1 MDTGENLVIVG
12 SIPGLGAIENPNP
25 TEAAA
30 CANEGRGARMTYISD
45 VTPLPEKR
53 ERKNQKKRPVLKRR
67 KSYPDL

>member
-1 MDTGENLVIVG
+1 MDTGEDLVIVG

-45 VTPLPEKR
+45 VTPLPEK
-53 ERKNQKKRPVLKRR
+53 ERGKIKRR
-67 KSYPDL
+67 GLS